1 MLNLCEGILHKVVL
15 HCWVDVI
22 PYDFNIFVPVCAR
35 LLMPKSCKDQTQ
47 WSQKVS
53 KNTKKYQKVP
63 KDRINEIVPELIV
76 LIYGKTLGD
85 NSRKIRQKT

>member
-1 MLNLCEGILHKVVL
+1 MPRFKVFISSQDKNLFHVSSQWKHYAFRSPLTCSIENMVV
-15 HCWVDVI
+15 VS
-22 PYDFNIFVPVCAR
+22 VP
-35 LLMPKSCKDQTQ
+35 Q

-76 LIYGKTLGD
+76 LIYGKILG
-85 NSRKIRQKT
+85 NSSREIRKKT

>member
-1 MLNLCEGILHKVVL
+1 
-15 HCWVDVI
+15 
-22 PYDFNIFVPVCAR
+22 
-35 LLMPKSCKDQTQ
+35 MPKSI
-47 WSQKVS
+47 
-53 KNTKKYQKVP
+53 KKIP

>member
-1 MLNLCEGILHKVVL
+1 MVV
-15 HCWVDVI
+15 VS
-22 PYDFNIFVPVCAR
+22 VP
-35 LLMPKSCKDQTQ
+35 Q

-76 LIYGKTLGD
+76 LIYGKILGN
-85 NSRKIRQKT
+85 NSREIRNKT